1 VVAEIEKENCMSQA
15 IVIRGH
21 YAGRSFVPMEPL
33 PEAEGTAELIIIP
46 VSEKKRI
53 SIFDLFG
60 KAPRLRTASEIAA
73 QVQEEHDAW
82 DEP

>member
-1 VVAEIEKENCMSQA
+1 MSQA

-21 YAGRSFVPMEPL
+21 YADRSFVPTEPL

-46 VSEKKRI
+46 FSGEKRL
-53 SIFDLFG
+53 SVFELFG
-60 KAPRLRTASEIAA
+60 KAPRLRTAQDISA

-82 DEP
+82 GES

>member
-1 VVAEIEKENCMSQA
+1 MSQA

-21 YAGRSFVPMEPL
+21 HADRSFVPTEPL

-46 VSEKKRI
+46 VSEKKQI

-60 KAPRLRTASEIAA
+60 KAPKLRTTSEIAA
-73 QVQEEHDAW
+73 QVQEEHDLW
-82 DEP
+82 GEP